1 MKDVDRAYAVLMES
15 AGWDAAHHELPDV
28 QRAFGQLAD
37 EGLLGSTSEAE
48 RVRMAELYGIRY
60 ALLRAALQADPD
72 AKPTKTVLD
81 WSMQDHRL
89 STELADDGAASVPT
103 GDEQSAAGVS
113 DFNIMAELVSDP
125 QADVSLPPEK
135 ADALRRNAENLRTAI
150 SEMLRVIGLHLG
162 IPSDPAKLDDRQRR
176 EVVTLLRDEER
187 INELIGTQAQYQ
199 YPPKLLDA
207 SVSIASWL
215 VSQRKPLR

>member
-15 AGWDAAHHELPDV
+15 AGRDAAQHELPDV

-48 RVRMAELYGIRY
+48 RMRMAELYGIRY

-72 AKPTKTVLD
+72 TKPTKTVLD
-81 WSMQDHRL
+81 WAMQDHRL
-89 STELADDGAASVPT
+89 SMELADDGAASIPK
-103 GDEQSAAGVS
+103 GDEQSAAGAS

-150 SEMLRVIGLHLG
+150 SEMLRVIGLRLG
-162 IPSDPAKLDDRQRR
+162 VPSEPAKLDDRQRR

-187 INELIGTQAQYQ
+187 INELISTQARFQ